1 MPSGAAVLASSRAI
15 APSCARSRCT
25 PVPSRWAA
33 ISSSEARSSSTM
45 RIAPP
50 APAAA
55 TPSSTGRYGVTGMRN
70 SKTLPLPTSE
80 STVSRPP
87 KSSTIR
93 RQSVR
98 PRPVPSSFT
107 VPRLPCWNDSKIT
120 SWSSGAIPIPVS
132 LTDTTSSPDSRRARS
147 AMAATGGSELHRVA
161 EQVDDDL
168 LEAELVGLHQADVV
182 GHLHGELDAVLH
194 GSLADDRDGVV
205 QGGGHGEDCRLQ
217 PHLARLDL
225 GQVQDLVEQLQEVSA
240 RAVDVAEVLLLP
252 LVEGRR
258 TCRPAARRRNR

>member
-1 MPSGAAVLASSRAI
+1 MPAGAAVLASSRAI
-15 APSCARSRCT
+15 APSCARSSCT

-80 STVSRPP
+80 SSVSRPP

-98 PRPVPSSFT
+98 PRPGALLLHRPAAALLERLEDQLLVLGRNPDPRVADGHHQLAGLPSCAQ
-107 VPRLPCWNDSKIT
+107 RD
-120 SWSSGAIPIPVS
+120 G
-132 LTDTTSSPDSRRARS
+132 
-147 AMAATGGSELHRVA
+147 ATGGSELHRVA

-205 QGGGHGEDCRLQ
+205 QGGGHREDCRLQ

-225 GQVQDLVEQLQEVSA
+225 GQVQDLVEQLQQVSA

-252 LVEGRR
+252 LVERRR
-258 TCRPAARRRNR
+258 TCRPGARRRNR